1 MEALIQ
7 ALSTPEGMISL
18 ATLTFMEIVLGVD
31 NLVFLT
37 IVSGRLPDSQQ
48 PRARRIGLLLALGM
62 RVALLFCISW
72 LVQLKTPIFEI
83 GPFHPSWKDLILLG
97 GGLFLIA
104 KATTEIHHKLEGK
117 EEEVN
122 VGKGTV
128 TFGSVLVQ
136 IVLLDIIFSIDSI
149 LTAVGLVEVV
159 GIMILAVVIS
169 MIVMIVF
176 VNVIS
181 DFINRHPT
189 MKMLALSFLILIG
202 FMLVAEAFHQE
213 VPKGYIYFA
222 IFFSLGVEVLNMRMR
237 TANKGPVELRAKM
250 KE

>member
-1 MEALIQ
+1 MEALLQ
-7 ALSTPEGMISL
+7 ALSTPEGLISL

-48 PRARRIGLLLALGM
+48 PRARRIGLFLALGM
-62 RVALLFCISW
+62 RIALLFSISW
-72 LVQLKTPIFEI
+72 LVQLKTPLFEI
-83 GPFHPSWKDLILLG
+83 GSFHPSWKDLILLG

-104 KATTEIHHKLEGK
+104 KATSEIHHKLEGK
-117 EEEVN
+117 EEEVS
-122 VGKGTV
+122 VGKGTA

-181 DFINRHPT
+181 DFINQHPT

-202 FMLVAEAFHQE
+202 VMLVAESFHQE
-213 VPKGYIYFA
+213 IPKGYIYFA
-222 IFFSLGVEVLNMRMR
+222 IFFSLGVEMLNMRIR
-237 TANKGPVELRAKM
+237 TAKKAPVALRAKM
-250 KE
+250 KD